1 MVRQIIVP
9 QDSVVTVQLPK
20 EMVGK
25 RIEVLAFEISDEPQD
40 AATKEEFY
48 KLIDEITAASRVDL
62 SNFRF
67 DRNEA
72 NNYDE

>member
-9 QDSVVTVQLPK
+9 HEAVITVQLPK

-25 RIEVLAFEISDEPQD
+25 RIEVLAFEISDEPHEP
-40 AATKEEFY
+40 ATKEEFY

-67 DRNEA
+67 DRN
-72 NNYDE
+72 

>member
-9 QDSVVTVQLPK
+9 QESVVTVQLPK

-25 RIEVLAFEISDEPQD
+25 KIEVLVFEIGDEPQE

-62 SNFRF
+62 RHFRF
-67 DRNEA
+67 DRDEA